1 MGKELGARNE
11 PLSSLGWILGG
22 TFFSRTAHVLSGFL
36 RVIKACRPGR
46 FPATVN
52 YEPHEPIAERNS

>member
-22 TFFSRTAHVLSGFL
+22 TFFSRTVHVLSGFL
-36 RVIKACRPGR
+36 RVIKLCRTGR
-46 FPATVN
+46 SPFTVN
-52 YEPHEPIAERNS
+52 NEPIAERNS